1 MRDMDRRAWS
11 FVVFLARSASILAA
25 SALAGCAT
33 AAQSGNLQVKMLAAT
48 SQTPSNVAVNLS
60 IGTKSGEPLTGLKP
74 ENFRI
79 FEDGKLVPEDKAKR
93 MLLDPKMAEAYFT
106 VLLIDLSGPIVESQD
121 FPELVRQVG
130 DFMDTLRETHTL
142 TVSIFDGRD
151 ELRTI
156 LEPDETNTKAA
167 LDRLRRYRP
176 EERKGN
182 LNGAVLK
189 GLAILDRQVA
199 KSTAA
204 HTSSNLVVF
213 TDRGDMAAKVPGEEL
228 DVALDKTP
236 ADVYVIGVGPG
247 IKRPELGKI
256 ARTDAFYSTDPKE
269 MGTGFTHLSKHL
281 AVASEGHYL
290 LSYCSPKR
298 KGEHDL
304 EIEIST
310 EKEHGLI
317 KHHYSADGFTKGCS
331 ASKAPAFAKKEPEK
345 PAPDQGDTDGAGAVA
360 GDEKTA
366 AKSAPGG
373 GKAAAPEADNGD
385 EDFQKAPAKQGAKA
399 TPAAASDDDVAPPAP
414 AKRGKSRKQQ
424 SKADKEASDEL
435 SDPSR
440 PNRGKLVR
448 DRAWRAPVG
457 TDSLRRG
464 GPITVS
470 FLLRRG
476 RSTGGSHA

>member
-1 MRDMDRRAWS
+1 MVVRRIFGAWR
-11 FVVFLARSASILAA
+11 VILAG
-25 SALAGCAT
+25 SALAGCAST
-33 AAQSGNLQVKMLAAT
+33 AQSGNLQVKMLAAT

-93 MLLDPKMAEAYFT
+93 MLLDPKVAEAYFT
-106 VLLIDLSGPIVESQD
+106 VLLIDLSGPITESQD

-130 DFMDTLRETHTL
+130 DFMDALRETHTL
-142 TVSIFDGRD
+142 TVSVFDGRD

-204 HTSSNLVVF
+204 HSSSNLVVF
-213 TDRGDMAAKVPGEEL
+213 TDRGDVAAKVPEEEL
-228 DVALDKTP
+228 EVALDKTP

-247 IKRPELGKI
+247 IKQPELGKI

-345 PAPDQGDTDGAGAVA
+345 PAPDEA
-360 GDEKTA
+360 GDKDGDKAGRRDRVRA
-366 AKSAPGG
+366 ARRPR
-373 GKAAAPEADNGD
+373 PRER
-385 EDFQKAPAKQGAKA
+385 
-399 TPAAASDDDVAPPAP
+399 PAAG
-414 AKRGKSRKQQ
+414 RLR
-424 SKADKEASDEL
+424 
-435 SDPSR
+435 
-440 PNRGKLVR
+440 
-448 DRAWRAPVG
+448 
-457 TDSLRRG
+457 RRG
-464 GPITVS
+464 G
-470 FLLRRG
+470 FR
-476 RSTGGSHA
+476 

>member
-93 MLLDPKMAEAYFT
+93 MLLNPKVAEAYFT
-106 VLLIDLSGPIVESQD
+106 VLLIDLSGPIAESPD

-130 DFMDTLRETHTL
+130 DFMDALRETHTL

-204 HTSSNLVVF
+204 HSSSNLVVF
-213 TDRGDMAAKVPGEEL
+213 TDRGDVAAKVPEEEL
-228 DVALDKTP
+228 EVALDKTP

-281 AVASEGHYL
+281 TVASEGHYL

-310 EKEHGLI
+310 EKEHGLV

-345 PAPDQGDTDGAGAVA
+345 SAPDEA
-360 GDEKTA
+360 GDKGGNGEGEGEKTA

-373 GKAAAPEADNGD
+373 GKAAAAPQAENGD
-385 EDFQKAPAKQGAKA
+385 EDFEKAPAKQGAKA
-399 TPAAASDDDVAPPAP
+399 TPAAASEDDVAPPAP
-414 AKRGKSRKQQ
+414 AKRGKTRKQQ
-424 SKADKEASDEL
+424 SKADKEASDQ
-435 SDPSR
+435 
-440 PNRGKLVR
+440 
-448 DRAWRAPVG
+448 
-457 TDSLRRG
+457 
-464 GPITVS
+464 
-470 FLLRRG
+470 
-476 RSTGGSHA
+476 

>member
-1 MRDMDRRAWS
+1 MRLMDRRAWS
-11 FVVFLARSASILAA
+11 LVSILARGA
-25 SALAGCAT
+25 AILAGGALLVLGGCAST
-33 AAQSGNLQVKMLAAT
+33 AQNGNLQVKMLAAT

-60 IGTKSGEPLTGLKP
+60 VGTKSGEPLTGLKP

-79 FEDGKLVPEDKAKR
+79 FEDGKLVPEEKAKR
-93 MLLDPKMAEAYFT
+93 MLLDPKVAEAYFT
-106 VLLIDLSGPIVESQD
+106 VLLIDLSGPITESQD

-130 DFMDTLRETHTL
+130 DFMNALRKTHTL

-151 ELRTI
+151 DLRTI

-189 GLAILDRQVA
+189 GLAILDRQLE

-204 HTSSNLVVF
+204 HSSGNLVIF
-213 TDRGDMAAKVPGEEL
+213 TDRGDVAAKVPEEEV

-281 AVASEGHYL
+281 AVAAEGHYL

-345 PAPDQGDTDGAGAVA
+345 SAPDEAGDKAGDGAAERG
-360 GDEKTA
+360 EKTA

-373 GKAAAPEADNGD
+373 GKAAAAQADDGD

-399 TPAAASDDDVAPPAP
+399 TPAAASEDDVATPPP

-424 SKADKEASDEL
+424 SKVDKEASDE
-435 SDPSR
+435 
-440 PNRGKLVR
+440 
-448 DRAWRAPVG
+448 
-457 TDSLRRG
+457 
-464 GPITVS
+464 
-470 FLLRRG
+470 
-476 RSTGGSHA
+476 

>member
-11 FVVFLARSASILAA
+11 FVVFSILAG
-25 SALAGCAT
+25 SALAGCAST
-33 AAQSGNLQVKMLAAT
+33 AQNGSLQVKMLAAT
-48 SQTPSNVAVNLS
+48 AETPSNVAINLS
-60 IGTKSGEPLTGLKP
+60 VGTKSGEPISGLKP
-74 ENFRI
+74 ANFRI

-93 MLLDPKMAEAYFT
+93 MLLDPKAAEAYFT
-106 VLLIDLSGPIVESQD
+106 VLLIDLSGPVTESQD

-130 DFMDTLRETHTL
+130 DFMEELRETHTL

-151 ELRTI
+151 DLRTI

-176 EERKGN
+176 EARKGN

-189 GLAILDRQVA
+189 GLAILDRQLA
-199 KSTAA
+199 KSTAS
-204 HTSSNLVVF
+204 HNNSNLVVF
-213 TDRGDMAAKVPGEEL
+213 TDRGDEAGKVPEEEL

-256 ARTDAFYSTDPKE
+256 ARTDAFYSTDLKE

-281 AVASEGHYL
+281 AVVAEGHYL

-331 ASKAPAFAKKEPEK
+331 ASKAPVFAKKEPEK
-345 PAPDQGDTDGAGAVA
+345 PVPDEAGDGAGEGEKTAA
-360 GDEKTA
+360 KSAPGGEKTA

-373 GKAAAPEADNGD
+373 GKAPAAEAGSGD
-385 EDFQKAPAKQGAKA
+385 EDLEKVPAGEGAKA
-399 TPAAASDDDVAPPAP
+399 TPAAASDDDVAPPPP
-414 AKRGKSRKQQ
+414 AKRGKHRKQQ
-424 SKADKEASDEL
+424 SKVDKEAAE
-435 SDPSR
+435 
-440 PNRGKLVR
+440 
-448 DRAWRAPVG
+448 
-457 TDSLRRG
+457 
-464 GPITVS
+464 
-470 FLLRRG
+470 
-476 RSTGGSHA
+476 

>member
-1 MRDMDRRAWS
+1 MDRRAWS
-11 FVVFLARSASILAA
+11 FVSAI
-25 SALAGCAT
+25 LAGCAHAGCAST
-33 AAQSGNLQVKMLAAT
+33 AQSGGLQVKVLAAT

-60 IGTKSGEPLTGLKP
+60 IGTKSGEPLVGLKP

-79 FEDGKLVPEDKAKR
+79 FEDGKLVPEDKARR
-93 MLLDPKMAEAYFT
+93 MLLDPKVAEAYFT
-106 VLLIDLSGPIVESQD
+106 VLLIDLSGPITESQD

-130 DFMDTLRETHTL
+130 EFMDELRETHTL

-151 ELRTI
+151 DLRTI
-156 LEPDETNTKAA
+156 LEPDEESTKAA

-189 GLAILDRQVA
+189 GLAILDRQLA

-204 HTSSNLVVF
+204 HSSSNLVVF
-213 TDRGDMAAKVPGEEL
+213 TDRGDVAAKVPEEEL
-228 DVALDKTP
+228 EVALDKTP

-247 IKRPELGKI
+247 IKKPELGKI

-281 AVASEGHYL
+281 AVAAEGHYL

-331 ASKAPAFAKKEPEK
+331 PSHAPVFAKKEADK
-345 PAPDQGDTDGAGAVA
+345 PAPDEAGDGDGDGAGGGGEKAA
-360 GDEKTA
+360 AKSAPGGEKTA

-373 GKAAAPEADNGD
+373 GKAAPAEAASGD
-385 EDFQKAPAKQGAKA
+385 EDFEKVPPGDGAKA
-399 TPAAASDDDVAPPAP
+399 TPAAASDDDVAPPP
-414 AKRGKSRKQQ
+414 AKRGKHRKQQ
-424 SKADKEASDEL
+424 SKIDKEAAE
-435 SDPSR
+435 
-440 PNRGKLVR
+440 
-448 DRAWRAPVG
+448 
-457 TDSLRRG
+457 
-464 GPITVS
+464 
-470 FLLRRG
+470 
-476 RSTGGSHA
+476 

>member
-11 FVVFLARSASILAA
+11 FVSFLAA
-25 SALAGCAT
+25 SALAGCAST
-33 AAQSGNLQVKMLAAT
+33 AQNGNLQVKMLAAT

-93 MLLDPKMAEAYFT
+93 MLLDPKVAEAYFT
-106 VLLIDLSGPIVESQD
+106 VLLIDLSGPIAESQD

-130 DFMDTLRETHTL
+130 DFMDALRETHTL
-142 TVSIFDGRD
+142 TVSIFDGRED
-151 ELRTI
+151 LRTI
-156 LEPDETNTKAA
+156 LEPDETNIKAA

-189 GLAILDRQVA
+189 GLAILDRQLA

-204 HTSSNLVVF
+204 HSSSNLVVF
-213 TDRGDMAAKVPGEEL
+213 TDRGDVAAKVPEEEL
-228 DVALDKTP
+228 EVALDKTP

-247 IKRPELGKI
+247 IKKPELGKI

-281 AVASEGHYL
+281 AVASEGHYV

-298 KGEHDL
+298 KGGHDL

-345 PAPDQGDTDGAGAVA
+345 AAPDEAGEGDSG
-360 GDEKTA
+360 ERTA

-373 GKAAAPEADNGD
+373 GKAPAGEPAADD
-385 EDFQKAPAKQGAKA
+385 DDFQKAPAKQGPKA
-399 TPAAASDDDVAPPAP
+399 TAAAASDDDVAPEPP
-414 AKRGKSRKQQ
+414 AKRGKGRKQQ
-424 SKADKEASDEL
+424 SKADKEAAE
-435 SDPSR
+435 
-440 PNRGKLVR
+440 
-448 DRAWRAPVG
+448 
-457 TDSLRRG
+457 
-464 GPITVS
+464 
-470 FLLRRG
+470 
-476 RSTGGSHA
+476 

>member
-1 MRDMDRRAWS
+1 
-11 FVVFLARSASILAA
+11 
-25 SALAGCAT
+25 
-33 AAQSGNLQVKMLAAT
+33 
-48 SQTPSNVAVNLS
+48 VAVNLS
-60 IGTKSGEPLTGLKP
+60 IGTKSGEPLTDLKP

-93 MLLDPKMAEAYFT
+93 MLLDPKVAEAYFT

-130 DFMDTLRETHTL
+130 DFMDELRETHTL

-151 ELRTI
+151 DLRTI

-176 EERKGN
+176 EVRKGN

-189 GLAILDRQVA
+189 GLAILDRQLA

-204 HTSSNLVVF
+204 HSNSNLVVF
-213 TDRGDMAAKVPGEEL
+213 TDRGDEAAKVPEEEVE
-228 DVALDKTP
+228 VALDKTP

-269 MGTGFTHLSKHL
+269 MVTGFTHLSKHL

-331 ASKAPAFAKKEPEK
+331 ASKAPVFAKKQPEK
-345 PAPDQGDTDGAGAVA
+345 PAPDEAGDKGGDGAGA
-360 GDEKTA
+360 GEGGEKTA

-373 GKAAAPEADNGD
+373 GKGAGPEAASGD
-385 EDFQKAPAKQGAKA
+385 EDLEKVPAGEGAKA
-399 TPAAASDDDVAPPAP
+399 TPAAASDEDVAPPPP
-414 AKRGKSRKQQ
+414 AKRGKHRKQQ
-424 SKADKEASDEL
+424 SKADKEAAE
-435 SDPSR
+435 
-440 PNRGKLVR
+440 
-448 DRAWRAPVG
+448 
-457 TDSLRRG
+457 
-464 GPITVS
+464 
-470 FLLRRG
+470 
-476 RSTGGSHA
+476 